1 MERSFLRAADGGRG
15 LSESRSRVRILGILN
30 VTRDSF
36 SDGGKFAEPDAA
48 IAQALQMAADGA
60 DVIDVGAESTHP
72 DAEDVTAAEEI
83 ARLTPV
89 VRSLKERGLCVS
101 VDTYK
106 PAVMRHVLA
115 LGVDFINDVTA
126 LRDPEAVAALRDSQA
141 RIIIMHALAS
151 AARAER
157 VAHAPGTMMTRVLA
171 FFERRLAEL
180 TAAGIASERLVLDPG
195 MGFFL
200 GDQAAASL
208 VVLREL
214 PRLTA
219 LGLPVLVSTSRKSFI
234 GALLGRGGGV
244 RPVGERGAGT
254 LATELWAAWQ
264 GVAYIRT
271 HDVRALRD
279 ALTIWSALVGAET
292 GDGAAGAAA
301 AGTRTEK

>member
-126 LRDPEAVAALRDSQA
+126 LRDPEAVAALRDC
-141 RIIIMHALAS
+141 RRAS
-151 AARAER
+151 SSCMRWR
-157 VAHAPGTMMTRVLA
+157 RRPGR
-171 FFERRLAEL
+171 
-180 TAAGIASERLVLDPG
+180 S
-195 MGFFL
+195 
-200 GDQAAASL
+200 
-208 VVLREL
+208 VLRM
-214 PRLTA
+214 
-219 LGLPVLVSTSRKSFI
+219 
-234 GALLGRGGGV
+234 
-244 RPVGERGAGT
+244 RPAR
-254 LATELWAAWQ
+254 
-264 GVAYIRT
+264 
-271 HDVRALRD
+271 
-279 ALTIWSALVGAET
+279 
-292 GDGAAGAAA
+292 
-301 AGTRTEK
+301 